1 MKSLGEC
8 AGALFFFPTVKD
20 VYFTMKLGEALRLRS
35 DNYKTID
42 ELRNRA
48 VAGAQ
53 IQDGE
58 LAPDSPT
65 ELLAQIEQLHGDT
78 LHLVQRINRTNVA
91 TKLASGQVLADA
103 LAERAHYLALRTPF
117 ENVASAASTM
127 QQRYMRSEIKIV
139 RTVEPKA
146 LRKRVDEFSHRHR
159 TLDIAIQEANWGTE
173 LLD

>member
-1 MKSLGEC
+1 
-8 AGALFFFPTVKD
+8 
-20 VYFTMKLGEALRLRS
+20 MKLGEALRLRS
-35 DNYKTID
+35 DNYKKID

-53 IQDGE
+53 IQDGQ

-65 ELLAQIEQLHGDT
+65 ELLAQIEQLHGET

-103 LAERAHYLALRTPF
+103 LAERAQYLALRTPF

-127 QQRYMRSEIKIV
+127 QQRYLKSEIKIV

-146 LRKRVDEFSHRHR
+146 LRKRVDEFSHKHR
-159 TLDIAIQEANWGTE
+159 TLDIAIQEANWATE